1 MNKVSII
8 MPCFNDGE
16 YIEESIASV
25 LSQTYDNIE
34 LIIIDDGST
43 DLKTVEILGS
53 LKNEKIQIIKSE
65 RLRPAGAR
73 NLGIEN
79 ANGKYIL
86 PVDSDDL
93 IDKEYVEKAVKI
105 LDSNENVG
113 IVYCYADL
121 FGEKK
126 GRWHLPDYS
135 FDNMLLDN
143 IIFVTSMF
151 RKEDWLKVGGFNTT
165 LIHGMEDYDFWISI
179 LELEREVVQIPE
191 ILFKYRIKNTSRTTK
206 FNEDPNVV
214 KETYKQI
221 LRNHTKF
228 YSKHSIE
235 YEMILR
241 DALIDQIFINRS
253 LKKSVDIFEKI
264 MENRIIRKVVK
275 KFILK

>member
-16 YIEESIASV
+16 YIEESIESV

-34 LIIIDDGST
+34 LIIVDDGST
-43 DLKTVEILGS
+43 DKKTIEILDS
-53 LKNEKIQIIKSE
+53 LELDKIKVIRSE

-73 NLGIEN
+73 NLGIEKS
-79 ANGKYIL
+79 NGTYIL

-93 IDKEYVEKAVKI
+93 IDRNYVAKAVEI

-126 GRWHLPDYS
+126 GRWQLPDYS
-135 FDNMLLDN
+135 FENMLLDN
-143 IIFVTSMF
+143 VIFVTAMF
-151 RKEDWLKVGGFNTT
+151 RKEDWFKVGGFNTN

-191 ILFKYRIKNTSRTTK
+191 VLFKYRIKNKSRTTK
-206 FNEDPNVV
+206 FNEDSNVV

-221 LRNHTKF
+221 LRNHAKF
-228 YSKHSIE
+228 YSKHSIK
-235 YEMILR
+235 YEIVLR
-241 DALIDQIFINRS
+241 NALIDQIFINRF
-253 LKKSVDIFEKI
+253 LKKNVDIFEKI
-264 MENRIIRKVVK
+264 MGNKIIRKVVK

>member
-43 DLKTVEILGS
+43 DLKTVEILDS

-126 GRWHLPDYS
+126 GRWQLPDYS